1 MITVSPEI
9 LAKINNPIQL
19 PSNQGDPYCILWVQ
33 KTDGGIVYSKF
44 SDYIKSGT
52 VSSKYDDYS
61 YNMSLTLIKADET
74 LDYNSHFTPG
84 AKIILWASFG
94 RNVISGINIPLFSGH
109 VDECSWDED
118 GEEFTISA
126 TSNINH
132 LLKEC
137 TMGDINELSGLCHD
151 VGGTIMDLA
160 GVATYFITEGTYE
173 WTYTYKSSDTCLA
186 ALEQMYPIFPKD
198 GYDQPGFGILESP
211 AGYVVFGY
219 WRDRMDE
226 TKHGVPVGN
235 YIFNVGSECFALSTR
250 MCGDKC
256 YSKVYAN
263 GKAADGV
270 DLEEV
275 KVDVTNFDG
284 WDIPENKIYHATFN
298 GYTMQ
303 EMLQDWAE
311 TIALELQYQGVTRDF
326 TGPFRP
332 QLTVGDIATMQFDN
346 DTPQGVITSIT
357 HHVGMD
363 GFSTDFSVDSGGT
376 YSAISGWSSQMK
388 ANGYNRRQKLAD
400 TVHEMA
406 EQVTEKALNEHD
418 PISIQNMWDEEQE
431 EEKDL
436 ITHRNELKIAYD
448 SRNRQEGLLPSDSDD
463 EEEPEEEEES

>member
-1 MITVSPEI
+1 MITVSQAA
-9 LAKINNPIQL
+9 LAKINNPMQL
-19 PSNQGDPYCILWVQ
+19 PSNQGDPYCVLWVQ
-33 KTDGGIVYSKF
+33 NGSGGTVYSKF
-44 SDYIKSGT
+44 SNYIQSGT
-52 VSSKYDDYS
+52 ISSKYDDYS

-84 AKIILWASFG
+84 AKITLWTSFG
-94 RNVISGINIPLFSGH
+94 YNVISGINIPLFSGH

-118 GEEFTISA
+118 GETFTISA

-137 TMGDINELSGLCHD
+137 TMGDVNELSGLSHE
-151 VGGTIMDLA
+151 VGETIMDLA
-160 GVATYFITEGTYE
+160 DVLTYYITIGTYE
-173 WTYTYKSSDTCLA
+173 WTYTYKSSDTCLS

-198 GYDQPGFGILESP
+198 GYDNPGFGILESP
-211 AGYVVFGY
+211 SGYVVFGY
-219 WRDRMDE
+219 WRDRVDE
-226 TKHGVPVGN
+226 SKHGVPVGN
-235 YIFNVGSECFALSTR
+235 YIFDVSTDVYSFNTR

-256 YSKVYAN
+256 YSKVYAT

-275 KVDVTNFDG
+275 KVNVTNLAGF
-284 WDIPENKIYHATFN
+284 DIPENKIYHANFN

-311 TIALELQYQGVTRDF
+311 TIALELKFQGITREF
-326 TGPFRP
+326 NGPFRP
-332 QLTVGDIATMQFDN
+332 QLTVGDIASMDFGSYGQ
-346 DTPQGVITSIT
+346 QGIITSIT
-357 HHVGMD
+357 HHVGSD
-363 GFSTDFSVDSGGT
+363 GFSTDFSVDSGGV
-376 YSAISGWSSQMK
+376 YSATSGWSSQMK

-400 TVHEMA
+400 TVHEIA

-418 PISIQNMWDEEQE
+418 PISIENMWDEEQE

-448 SRNRQEGLLPSDSDD
+448 SRNRQEGLLPDDSDD
-463 EEEPEEEEES
+463 EEEPEE